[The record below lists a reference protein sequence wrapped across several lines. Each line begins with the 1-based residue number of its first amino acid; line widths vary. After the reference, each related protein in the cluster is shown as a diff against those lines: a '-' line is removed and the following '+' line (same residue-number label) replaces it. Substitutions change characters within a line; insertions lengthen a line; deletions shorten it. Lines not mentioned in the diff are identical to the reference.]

1 MNDQYI
7 DALPQD
13 WIQHCVSEHVQV
25 REHRFDFEREFG
37 AFVNEGIIV
46 QASMRN
52 MMNQVDRYQVDFSTL
67 KSVLSSEQVVSN
79 PANFERILANMELPL
94 QRLFE
99 LFDSCTDVD
108 AKL

>member
-1 MNDQYI
+1 M
-7 DALPQD
+7 
-13 WIQHCVSEHVQV
+13 
-25 REHRFDFEREFG
+25 
-37 AFVNEGIIV
+37 
-46 QASMRN
+46 
-52 MMNQVDRYQVDFSTL
+52 DFSTL

-79 PANFERILANMELPL
+79 PANFERILANMELSL

>member
-13 WIQHCVSEHVQV
+13 WIQHCVSESVQV

-52 MMNQVDRYQVDFSTL
+52 MMN
-67 KSVLSSEQVVSN
+67 
-79 PANFERILANMELPL
+79 
-94 QRLFE
+94 
-99 LFDSCTDVD
+99 
-108 AKL
+108 